1 MKKIRTTKKLSLRFQ
16 TLEAIR
22 VSIHENFKNNKKNL
36 LSELISNDEYM
47 GSLKITDRFNNNFR
61 FLKDSDKSFF
71 EKLKE
76 LSYKISDFR
85 QKELSKQI
93 FGNEE
98 IYKKICL
105 KSDNYYPTIRE
116 LYYNLGSGRIV
127 DLATKLINPSIK
139 DEKEIVIKSEKGKN
153 RPDNIPGYIF
163 VRSEVTGD
171 NTFYFYQKDYKDY
184 NRAIAFFGNNIN
196 QETVLLLIELCKIN
210 PHPLEKEDIVLELYF
225 NSFTKLFTFKKTD
238 MDPKLNC
245 IVGNLFI
252 GEIKLDYNEI
262 KSFHSL
268 TIEEIKSA
276 FIDKVEGLINLQ
288 YKKLL
293 EQSLSEE
300 TEINYKIKDLKR
312 IISVAHKDT
321 VSNLLEKELP
331 IDEIKKLNY
340 VEIKEFLSIL
350 EEILL

>member
-1 MKKIRTTKKLSLRFQ
+1 MKQIKKTKKLSLRLQ
-16 TLEAIR
+16 TLEEIR
-22 VSIHENFKNNKKNL
+22 FSISENLKNNKKNL
-36 LSELISNDEYM
+36 FSELNSNYEYM
-47 GSLKITDRFNNNFR
+47 ESLKITDLFNNNFR
-61 FLKDSDKSFF
+61 FLKNSDKSFF

-76 LSYKISDFR
+76 LSYLISDDR
-85 QKELSKQI
+85 RKELSKQI

-105 KSDNYYPTIRE
+105 KSDNYYSTIRE
-116 LYYNLGSGRIV
+116 LSYNLNNGRII
-127 DLATKLINPSIK
+127 DLAAQLLNPFIK
-139 DEKEIVIKSEKGKN
+139 DEKEIVIKAEKGKN
-153 RPDNIPGYIF
+153 RPDEIPGYIF
-163 VRSEVTGD
+163 VRSEFNGG
-171 NTFYFYQKDYKDY
+171 NTFYFYQKDYKDDH
-184 NRAIAFFGNNIN
+184 RAIAFLGNNIN
-196 QETVLLLIELCKIN
+196 SETGFLLIDLCKIASQF
-210 PHPLEKEDIVLELYF
+210 LEKEDIVLELYF
-225 NSFTKLFTFKKTD
+225 NNFTKLFTFKKTD

-245 IVGNLFI
+245 IVENLFI
-252 GEIKLDYNEI
+252 GEIKFDYSDI

-293 EQSLSEE
+293 EQSLSAE

-321 VSNLLEKELP
+321 VSNLLERELP

-340 VEIKEFLSIL
+340 VERKEFLSIL

>member
-1 MKKIRTTKKLSLRFQ
+1 M
-16 TLEAIR
+16 
-22 VSIHENFKNNKKNL
+22 
-36 LSELISNDEYM
+36 SELISNDEYM

-184 NRAIAFFGNNIN
+184 KDYNRSIAFFGNNIN

-245 IVGNLFI
+245 IVENLFI
-252 GEIKLDYNEI
+252 GEIKLDYSEI
-262 KSFHSL
+262 KSLHSL
-268 TIEEIKSA
+268 TIEDIKSA
-276 FIDKVEGLINLQ
+276 FIDKVEELINLQ

-293 EQSLSEE
+293 EQSLSAE

>member
-1 MKKIRTTKKLSLRFQ
+1 MKQIKTRKKLSLRFQ
-16 TLEAIR
+16 TLESIR
-22 VSIHENFKNNKKNL
+22 ISIRDNLKNNKKNL
-36 LSELISNDEYM
+36 FSELNSKNEYLD
-47 GSLKITDRFNNNFR
+47 SLKITDRFDNNFR

-76 LSYKISDFR
+76 LSYQISDAR
-85 QKELSKQI
+85 QKELSKKI

-105 KSDNYYPTIRE
+105 KNDNYYSTIRE
-116 LYYNLGSGRIV
+116 LYYNLGSGRII
-127 DLATKLINPSIK
+127 DLAAKLINPFIK
-139 DEKEIVIKSEKGKN
+139 DEKEIVIKAEKGKN
-153 RPDNIPGYIF
+153 GPDEIPGYIF
-163 VRSEVTGD
+163 VRSEVKGG
-171 NTFYFYQKDYKDY
+171 NTFYFYHKDYKDDH
-184 NRAIAFFGNNIN
+184 RAIAFLGNNIN
-196 QETVLLLIELCKIN
+196 KETELLLIELCKIN
-210 PHPLEKEDIVLELYF
+210 SHPLEKEDIVLELYF
-225 NSFTKLFTFKKTD
+225 NNFTKLFTFKK
-238 MDPKLNC
+238 MDVDPNLNC
-245 IVGNLFI
+245 LVENLFI
-252 GEIKLDYNEI
+252 GEIKLDYSEI

-293 EQSLSEE
+293 EQSLSAE

-321 VSNLLEKELP
+321 VSNLLERELP

-340 VEIKEFLSIL
+340 VERKEFLSIL